1 MFLTKIKAL
10 SGTARVLK
18 ISLIG
23 IVGQSWYDAEDESV
37 TELVRKIEDFN
48 AVEGDEIHGMINSRG
63 GNYFAGV
70 HLYNALKASKAK
82 VITKNV
88 GLAASAASV
97 VFMAGDVRIC
107 YPGSITMAHN
117 PLIHAGQCNSEQL
130 TKLASDL
137 DDVGIAMKSLY
148 LAETKLDEAKLDEL
162 LKSEKSMPP
171 AEALEMGFATEVSE
185 NADYQAIAENIDP
198 IKEREKEI
206 TARFKPEQKPKEEE
220 KIKLATADLVISACS
235 ENGLGDLITIFNAKN
250 FTESELND
258 SISGVKAIR
267 DVCAATEVDFD
278 DIKEHL
284 FDQGNLLKAF
294 ATSVIANEN
303 DDIDSDSLLLNEG
316 KSKKYTNL
324 DTNNIYS

>member
-1 MFLTKIKAL
+1 MFLTKIQSL

-70 HLYNALKASKAK
+70 HLYNALKESKAK

-117 PLIHAGQCNSEQL
+117 PLISPGLCNSEDL
-130 TKLASDL
+130 IKLAADL
-137 DDVGIAMKSLY
+137 DDVGLAMKSLY
-148 LAETKLDEAKLDEL
+148 LAETGLDEPKLDDL
-162 LKSEKSMPP
+162 LKNEKSMPP

-185 NADYQAIAENIDP
+185 SADYQAITENIDAN
-198 IKEREKEI
+198 KEREKEI
-206 TARFKPEQKPKEEE
+206 SARFKPKEDSKNEPE
-220 KIKLATADLVISACS
+220 AKVASADLIISCCS
-235 ENGLGDLITIFNAKN
+235 ENDLGDLVAIFHAKN
-250 FTESELND
+250 FTECELND
-258 SISGVKAIR
+258 SISGVKAIK
-267 DVCAATEVDFD
+267 DVCAASNVNFD
-278 DIKEHL
+278 DVKEHI
-284 FDQGNLLKAF
+284 FDQEGLLKAF
-294 ATSVIANEN
+294 VTNVIANKD
-303 DDIDSDSLLLNEG
+303 DDIDSDSLLLDKENKE
-316 KSKKYTNL
+316 YANL